1 VEVTKPESVV
11 ECHQVID
18 SLATQ
23 IAVLTEQ
30 LNGVL

>member
-1 VEVTKPESVV
+1 VV
-11 ECHQVID
+11 ECHLVID

-30 LNGVL
+30 LNVVLERL